1 MTRSNSAVW
10 DEESQRWAIRVQSEG
25 IRRRFYSDVPGRRG
39 KADAERQAD
48 EWLKS
53 HTQDEEIRCAQLI
66 EDWLKDYVAL
76 GYDDYQYR
84 NLAKNHIT
92 PYIGQTR
99 IGRLTE
105 QHMQD
110 VILEAH
116 KKGLSRKSLANIRGC
131 MTCFVKYCRK
141 RGCTTLRPEDLVI
154 PRDAPRFEKRTLQ
167 PADIRKLFS
176 SDEMILNNKVV
187 PAWFIHAFRF
197 AAVTGLRPG
206 EVLGLQVSDIS
217 GELITIERSVN
228 RKNKLTSG
236 KNENAQRTFRMNSF
250 AMDELSAQRA
260 MLQREGVVSPWLFP
274 WTNGNHARESL
285 FYDHWIVYQKHNG
298 IEPISLYEL
307 RHTYV
312 SVNKEMPRELLQ
324 MQVGHSTSMDTHG
337 TYSHELDG
345 DLTRAQ
351 RISGANFKRI
361 IQCRNPIPFDPKKET
376 GQKVASDS

>member
-1 MTRSNSAVW
+1 MNRSNFAVW
-10 DEESQRWAIRVQSEG
+10 DEESQRWSIRVQSEG
-25 IRRRFYSDVPGRRG
+25 VRRRFYSETPGRRG
-39 KADAERQAD
+39 KADAERQSD
-48 EWLKS
+48 EWLNS

-66 EDWLKDYVAL
+66 DDWLKDYVAL

-84 NLAKNHIT
+84 NLAKNHVT
-92 PYIGQTR
+92 PLIGQTR

-131 MTCFVKYCRK
+131 MTCFIKYCRK

-154 PRDAPRFEKRTLQ
+154 PRDAPKKEKRILQ
-167 PADIRKLFS
+167 PNAIRILFS
-176 SDEMILNNKVV
+176 VDETIWNRKIIKE
-187 PAWFIHAFRF
+187 WFIHAIRF
-197 AAVTGLRPG
+197 ATVTGLRPG

-217 GELITIERSVN
+217 GDLISIERSVN
-228 RKNKLTSG
+228 RRNKLTSG
-236 KNENAQRTFRMNSF
+236 KNENARRTFRMNSF
-250 AMDELSAQRA
+250 AMEQIDAQRA
-260 MLQREGVVSPWLFP
+260 MLHHEGIVSPWLFP
-274 WTNGNHARESL
+274 WTDGNHAREST

-324 MQVGHSTSMDTHG
+324 MQVGHASSMDTHG

-351 RISGANFKRI
+351 RISSANFKRI
-361 IQCRNPIPFDPKKET
+361 ISCKSPIPFDPKKET
-376 GQKVASDS
+376 GQKVASES